1 NLATG
6 AWTYALNNGAAN
18 VQALA
23 DGENVSDTL
32 TVTTD
37 DGGSATIT
45 VSVTGTTD
53 AAATAGVTT
62 GSVTEDGT
70 LRTSGTLSVSDV
82 DTGEGSFVSTSSLT
96 RSSARFPSNLATGAW
111 TYALNNGAAN
121 VQALADGE
129 NVSDTLTVT
138 TD

>member
-1 NLATG
+1 FNLATG

-18 VQALA
+18 AQALA

-37 DGGSATIT
+37 DGSTETIT
-45 VSVTGTTD
+45 VSITGTND
-53 AAATAGVTT
+53 AAVIGGVTT

-70 LRTSGTLSVSDV
+70 LSTSGTLSVSDV

-96 RSSARFPSNLATGAW
+96 GTYGSFTFNLATGAW
-111 TYALNNGAAN
+111 TYALN
-121 VQALADGE
+121 
-129 NVSDTLTVT
+129 
-138 TD
+138 